1 MGTFRDLMP
10 EFEKANTQVLGISI
24 DPFPS
29 AGAFAKSL
37 NLNFPLLSDWP
48 RNEASRS
55 YDVFDEERSTARRV
69 TFVVDREGIIRD
81 VVESETDMMKHA
93 AESLQ
98 AVRRLEG
105 QEES

>member
-1 MGTFRDLMP
+1 MP

-48 RNEASRS
+48 RNEVTRA
-55 YDVFDEERSTARRV
+55 YDVFDEQRQVARRV
-69 TFVVDREGIIRD
+69 TFVIDKQRVIRG
-81 VVESETDMMKHA
+81 VVESETDMIKHA
-93 AESLQ
+93 SESLRT
-98 AVRRLEG
+98 VRKVEAGR
-105 QEES
+105 SD